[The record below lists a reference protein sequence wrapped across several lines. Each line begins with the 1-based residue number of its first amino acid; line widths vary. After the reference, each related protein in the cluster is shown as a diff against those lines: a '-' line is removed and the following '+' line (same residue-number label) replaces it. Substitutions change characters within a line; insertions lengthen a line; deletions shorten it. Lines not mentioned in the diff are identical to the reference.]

1 MTTKTGPSYKAL
13 PTPRSVTYVI
23 SYSGVSALDM
33 MVQMRSSQKC
43 LIAVIVCTFEE
54 PFVIMRTKMLLE
66 ASWAIEGLCA
76 SVERAA
82 VSL

>member
-1 MTTKTGPSYKAL
+1 
-13 PTPRSVTYVI
+13 
-23 SYSGVSALDM
+23 M